1 MSDPG
6 VCLMSVVM
14 TVELL
19 RLVIMQ
25 SNYESAN
32 WLTGTCKGLHA
43 HRNEIPRAED
53 WIMFMYRDFMRGLNL
68 PLVSV
73 DGEEWLYTQFSK
85 IQGRKDVKMLTN
97 LYSFCKRLFETFPG
111 QLLCRARIVFKI
123 HWIQPDEDYTTYS
136 EYANIQTITLCD
148 SVNPTIPDFRCFQVD
163 VDPIPKPLAK
173 PIKSLLDWER
183 FYDENDVTTCFARVV
198 IEEQPIPIQEPNKRI
213 ERVIMAP
220 TLPAA

>member
-25 SNYESAN
+25 SNYASAYR
-32 WLTGTCKGLHA
+32 LTGACKGLHA

-53 WIMFMYRDFMRGLNL
+53 WILSLYRDFMRGLNL

-73 DGEEWLYTQFSK
+73 DGEEWLYTQFRK
-85 IQGRKDVKMLTN
+85 RHGREDVKVLNN
-97 LYSFCKRLFETFPG
+97 LYSFCESLFETFPG
-111 QLLCRARIVFKI
+111 QLLCRARIVFKV
-123 HWIQPDEDYTTYS
+123 HWIKLDEDYTSYS

-163 VDPIPKPLAK
+163 VDPIPKQLAK
-173 PIKSLLDWER
+173 TIKSVLEWER
-183 FYDENDVTTCFARVV
+183 FYDEIDGTTRFARVV

-213 ERVIMAP
+213 VRVIM
-220 TLPAA
+220 PAA